1 MCEAL
6 CRINGG
12 FFPQPED
19 ILNLSERTLRKR
31 VPVGYRASTILN
43 IAEMQEANSLPLDD
57 LASEKKFDEIKRLLG
72 SIKGC
77 GRYSINHMLVLLGCY
92 DSIPVDSEVLAYLRE
107 QYFGDKHISER
118 QAVMPYNHFGEY
130 KYLAYKFSR
139 IVRRLNYT
147 DC

>member
-1 MCEAL
+1 M
-6 CRINGG
+6 
-12 FFPQPED
+12 FPGKED
-19 ILNLSERTLRKR
+19 ILNLSEHTLRKR

-43 IAEMQEANSLPLDD
+43 IAEMQEANRLPLDD
-57 LASEKKFDEIKRLLG
+57 LASEKKFYEIKRLLG

-77 GRYSINHMLVLLGCY
+77 GQYTINHMLVLLGCY

-107 QYFGDKHISER
+107 QHFEGKKISER
-118 QAVMPYNHFGEY
+118 QAVLPYAHFGEY